1 MATRA
6 RAKFFSTRSR
16 RSSKG
21 SSASKDRSLAPLLLK
36 CNENDDALLLLRSLS
51 EGAVGAKG
59 ERDRAQQH
67 ETG

>member
-21 SSASKDRSLAPLLLK
+21 SSASRDRSLAPLLLK
-36 CNENDDALLLLRSLS
+36 CNENDDVLLLLRSLS
-51 EGAVGAKG
+51 EGGSRREG
-59 ERDRAQQH
+59 EKISRTAA
-67 ETG
+67 